1 MSTSVATKNQHAPA
15 QRLRTTMAAVRIAFT
30 WFGVRKSLTAE
41 QKAQAADIFGAEGQF
56 VSAGKK
62 LLDTC
67 HPAYK
72 GVTGVR
78 NRILSYWKGISL
90 PYPEPGIRLIRQ
102 DDLGAFD
109 VQLSTLKAELSVAV
123 TQLDEHYAALKDAA
137 RINWG
142 GSTTRAITRR
152 PSKVC
157 SPSRGIFRVSNRP
170 STCVTLAP
178 IYTGRNP
185 SASPHDSMRPCN

>member
-1 MSTSVATKNQHAPA
+1 MSTSVASRNQHAPA
-15 QRLRTTMAAVRIAFT
+15 QRLRATMAAVRIGFT

-41 QKAQAADIFGAEGQF
+41 QKAQAADTFGAEGQF

-72 GVTGVR
+72 AVTGIR
-78 NRILSYWKGISL
+78 SRILSYWKGISL

-109 VQLSTLKAELSVAV
+109 VQLSTLKAELSEAV
-123 TQLDEHYAALKDAA
+123 TQLDEHYGALQAAA
-137 RINWG
+137 RISWD
-142 GSTTRAITRR
+142 SSITRTITRR
-152 PSKVC
+152 RSRGC
-157 SPSRGIFRVSNRP
+157 SPSCGTFRV
-170 STCVTLAP
+170 
-178 IYTGRNP
+178 
-185 SASPHDSMRPCN
+185 